1 MTRGITQLP
10 NDLRKLLS
18 AELST
23 GERLLYAA
31 MPDWRAELPG
41 NIGIFLFGLFWSSIA
56 FTFFGVSAASLL
68 GIHPMMSDGKPSSLG
83 LQVFFFVFS
92 LPFVG
97 IGLMCLA
104 APFVGVSQSRRTVH
118 ALTDQRLINLVA
130 SRSVK
135 VESFKLEKI
144 NFIKRW
150 DGREGRGTLTIG
162 YGVEKDSDGDPRP
175 LTTAWPGIPEVKR
188 AEALIREHAK
198 WAR

>member
-1 MTRGITQLP
+1 MSRGITQLP
-10 NDLRKLLS
+10 NELRKRLI
-18 AELST
+18 AELSA
-23 GERLLYAA
+23 GERLIYAA

-68 GIHPMMSDGKPSSLG
+68 GIHQMVSDGKPSGLG
-83 LQVFFFVFS
+83 LQIFIFLFS
-92 LPFVG
+92 LPFVA
-97 IGLMCLA
+97 IGLVCLA
-104 APFVGVSQSRRTVH
+104 APFVGVSQARRTVH
-118 ALTDQRLINLVA
+118 ALTDQRLINLIA
-130 SRSVK
+130 GKSDK
-135 VESFKLEKI
+135 VESFKLETI

-150 DGREGRGTLTIG
+150 DGRDGKGTLSIG

-175 LTTAWPGIPEVKR
+175 LTTSWPGIPDIKG